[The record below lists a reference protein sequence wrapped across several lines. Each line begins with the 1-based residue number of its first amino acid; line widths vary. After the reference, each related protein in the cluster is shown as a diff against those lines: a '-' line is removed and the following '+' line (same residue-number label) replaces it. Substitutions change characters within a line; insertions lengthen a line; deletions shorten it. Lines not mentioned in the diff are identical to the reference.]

1 MGDTDINM
9 DYNSRLRKSHSLRN
23 RIRLLKPSQKYH
35 LPINGMDI
43 RLPNPRTSHGNRAGP
58 SADERASLLGARQL
72 PQEER
77 LNKIRID
84 IGCS

>member
-1 MGDTDINM
+1 LDYTAIDM
-9 DYNSRLRKSHSLRN
+9 DYNSRLRKSISLRN
-23 RIRLLKPSQKYH
+23 RIRLLKPSQKFY
-35 LPINGMDI
+35 LPLNGMDI

-58 SADERASLLGARQL
+58 SVDERTSLLGARQL

-77 LNKIRID
+77 LIKIRID

>member
-1 MGDTDINM
+1 M
-9 DYNSRLRKSHSLRN
+9 DYNSRLRKSLSLRN
-23 RIRLLKPSQKYH
+23 RIWLLKPSQKYH

-72 PQEER
+72 SKEEQ
-77 LNKIRID
+77 LIKIRID